1 MLPANCRHDRYLDG
15 IGNLVN
21 LKSILLSG
29 NYIEDITPLFELK
42 KLEYADL
49 RENRVDINLINDL
62 LESGVDVD
70 Y

>member
-1 MLPANCRHDRYLDG
+1 
-15 IGNLVN
+15 